1 MLFDLRG
8 KRQGAVKAV
17 YLTLAI
23 LIGGGLVFFGIG
35 GSVSGGLLDAFN
47 GGGDSSATDAI
58 QRQVDN
64 AEKKLQAN
72 PQSAA
77 ALKALV
83 RTNYQLATAKIPEN
97 GTAFPA
103 DAQADL
109 QRAADYWQR
118 YIKLEKAEPDAS
130 LASLAAQLY
139 GQQALNRPKDAQE
152 AIRILAERQNDSNS
166 YVQLVYAATVAGDTR
181 TADLAEVKA
190 LDLAPAN
197 ARKAL
202 KKQIASIKKEAAAQV
217 AGGAQSGG

>member
-8 KRQGAVKAV
+8 KRQGAVKVV

-23 LIGGGLVFFGIG
+23 LLGGGLVFFGIG
-35 GSVSGGLLDAFN
+35 GSVSGGLLDAFS
-47 GGGDSSATDAI
+47 GGGDSSASDAI
-58 QRQVDN
+58 ERQIDN
-64 AEKKLQAN
+64 AQDKLEAN

-77 ALKALV
+77 ALKTLV
-83 RTNYQLATAKIPEN
+83 RANYQLATSKIPEN
-97 GTAFPA
+97 GTNFPE

-118 YIKLEKAEPDAS
+118 YIKLEKTQPDAS

-152 AIRILAERQNDSNS
+152 AIRILAEKQNDANS

-190 LDLAPAN
+190 LDLAPAS

-202 KKQIASIKKEAAAQV
+202 KKQIAELKKEAVAQL
-217 AGGAQSGG
+217 AGGAQTGG